1 MEHDVVNRV
10 GAGQRNIVEDAI
22 AVEERTMTPNIFID
36 QGRSGE
42 DFFSHGLAYIL
53 NLFPRMGQ
61 AFVDRIAVLA
71 GKKPGYFG
79 AFDKCEFVGHTFP
92 QGHTAS
98 KPDLKFVCS
107 ARTIYFENKLES
119 PLSVAQMQ
127 RHAELIGYDSKS
139 HLLFVSNI
147 NHVSPDLRSIAR
159 YIHPRGK
166 DHYLWVDLLP
176 ALASHDRKASL
187 AARIIADF
195 RGALKRY
202 GMVGRTIKGA
212 KGSLYTPGSEAS
224 HLALSQLAE
233 ELRGLG
239 FTVSRKQG
247 RERTLRVY
255 PSRHGEYPLL
265 NPWFSATA
273 AWLDPKLDFE
283 CLIFAVI
290 TRTNAPDLILRSK
303 APDLAHFASRRDGVF
318 VSDPFEHPSGYTCH
332 GHFVLPVTFS
342 SERGTSTIDFP
353 SLANPLKRI
362 LRSLTQPPKRKGG
375 NAKRL

>member
-1 MEHDVVNRV
+1 
-10 GAGQRNIVEDAI
+10 
-22 AVEERTMTPNIFID
+22 MTPNIFID
-36 QGRSGE
+36 QSRCAE

-53 NLFPRMGQ
+53 HLFPRMGQ
-61 AFVDRIAVLA
+61 ASVHRIAVLA
-71 GKKPGYFG
+71 GKQPGYFG
-79 AFDKCEFVGHTFP
+79 EFRACEFVAHQFPLGHS
-92 QGHTAS
+92 AS
-98 KPDLKFVCS
+98 RPDLKLVCS
-107 ARTIYFENKLES
+107 ARTIYFENKLEL

-127 RHAELIGYDSKS
+127 RHAELIRHESKS

-147 NHVSPDLRSIAR
+147 SHRNPELRSITR
-159 YIHPRGK
+159 YIHPTGK

-176 ALASHDRKASL
+176 ALASNDRKGTP

-195 RGALKRY
+195 REALKRH

-224 HLALSQLAE
+224 HLALSQLAD

-239 FTVSRKQG
+239 FTVSRKQA

-290 TRTNAPDLILRSK
+290 TRTNAPDLILRLRSK
-303 APDLAHFASRRDGVF
+303 APDLAHFATRRDGVYI
-318 VSDPFEHPSGYTCH
+318 SDPFAHPSGYTCH
-332 GHFVLPVTFS
+332 GHFVLPVTFL
-342 SERGTSTIDFP
+342 SERGTSYIDFP

-362 LRSLTQPPKRKGG
+362 LRSLTQPPAAKVTASKRS
-375 NAKRL
+375 